1 MTPDP
6 AARPAAPR
14 RRSRIPAGTIAVLTA
29 LYGALYLYWEQG
41 DWGSAAV
48 RDLVGNV
55 AFMPLN
61 LGVLVLFLLASRRPE
76 LDPRVRRA
84 IRLVGIGSG
93 MVFVGNAISAWYVL
107 ARHDSPPVSWADPFY
122 LSDSLLTLIALFA
135 FPLARRT
142 RLERWKFVL
151 DAAMVLVGGG
161 VAIWYFSVRP
171 TAASQ
176 ESTLVVTLLAFAYP
190 LASMMVLLGVTT
202 VLLRRPTDGN
212 RLAFALLLTGVSV
225 GVVADLTFNLVQL
238 EAGGRSASWAD
249 GVFLVCYL
257 LLIASAERYW
267 RRPVAGRAASTPAT
281 TRFQAISP
289 LPYLAVGTTYG
300 LLLLVALR
308 PWTDPVSGLAIGALL
323 VTALVVIRQ
332 LLTVRENLRL
342 LAETAARHSEARFR
356 SLVQHSSDVIL
367 VTRADGTIRFV
378 SPSAARVFGYDPAAM
393 IRQSVPDLLHPEDRD
408 RAASFFRDAG
418 TAPGVTGPAE
428 WRFRQPDG
436 SWLHA
441 EILATNLLHDTTV
454 KGIVLNTRDVSERK
468 RLEEQLTHQAFHDPL
483 TGLANRALFRDRVSH
498 ALAVARRRGHPIT
511 VLFLDL
517 DDFKT
522 VNDSLGHAE
531 GDRLLIGAAER
542 FLACART
549 ADTVARLGGDEFAIL
564 IEGADGREGL
574 PERLGDAMAH
584 PFNLS
589 GNQVRVTAS
598 IGVATASGDDTA
610 DDLLRNAD
618 VAMYAAKR
626 RGKGRS
632 ANFESRMY
640 ADLRERVDLEAALAA
655 AMERNELVLH
665 YQPIVELK
673 TGVIYGLEALV
684 RWDHPEYGRLMPQH
698 FVPLAE
704 ETGLI
709 VQLGGW
715 VLREGCRQLQE
726 LAHAV
731 SAPPARDVDQH
742 LRPPAPGRPGWT
754 RRCGRRW
761 RRRGGSDGGGAGDH
775 RERAD
780 AADRLGAR
788 AAAAAQGAGRAAGD
802 RRLRHRLLV
811 AQLPAAVPDRHP
823 QDRQAVRRGGGAR
836 SRPLGAGA
844 GDHRAGRHAP
854 AGHDRRGDRDGGAA
868 RGADRAGVH
877 AGPGAS
883 LLGGA
888 PGARRSRELLE
899 SDRFRGFGWWRRRRD
914 GWRTSASGCGRAWRT
929 ATRSSGSS
937 AAAGWPPSTSPRTS
951 GTTGRSRSRC
961 CTRSSRPRSAPSGSC
976 ARSSWPPACS
986 IRTSSPCSTRATP
999 TASSGSPCRSSRARA
1014 CATGWCGR
1022 SSSGGGRAPD
1032 RARGGRRARLRPPA
1046 RRDPPRHQAR
1056 EHPARAT
1063 ATRWWPTSASRG
1075 RSAATSTS
1083 PRPGWPSARRPT

>member
-1 MTPDP
+1 VS
-6 AARPAAPR
+6 AAPKAQSQR
-14 RRSRIPAGTIAVLTA
+14 RGGFRVPVGTIAFLTA
-29 LYGALYLYWEQG
+29 LYSVLYLVWEQSH
-41 DWGSAAV
+41 WGNEAV

-61 LGVLVLFLLASRRPE
+61 LGVLVLFVLASRKQV

-84 IRLVGIGSG
+84 LRLYGIGSG
-93 MVFVGNAISAWYVL
+93 MVFIGNAISAWYVL
-107 ARHDSPPVSWADPFY
+107 ARHENPPVSWADPFY
-122 LSDSLLTLIALFA
+122 FSDSLLTLTALLI

-161 VAIWYFSVRP
+161 VVIWYFSVRP

-176 ESTLVVTLLAFAYP
+176 ESTVVVTLLAFAYP
-190 LASMMVLLGVTT
+190 LVSMLVLLGVTT

-212 RLAFALLLTGVSV
+212 RLAFGLLLTGIAV
-225 GVVADLTFNLVQL
+225 GVVADLTFNLAQL
-238 EAGGRSASWAD
+238 SAGGRSASWAD
-249 GVFLVCYL
+249 GVFLVCYWM
-257 LLIASAERYW
+257 LIASGERYW
-267 RRPVAGRAASTPAT
+267 RRPVPGRTTSAVAT
-281 TRFQAISP
+281 GRFQAISP
-289 LPYLAVGTTYG
+289 LPYLAVGATYS

-332 LLTVRENLRL
+332 LITVRENLRL
-342 LAETAARHSEARFR
+342 LAETAARQNEARFR

-367 VTRADGTIRFV
+367 VTRTDGTIRFA

-393 IRQSVPDLLHPEDRD
+393 IRQPVPDLLHPEDRE
-408 RAASFFRDAG
+408 RAAAFFKDAA
-418 TAPGVTGPAE
+418 TAPGVTGPVE

-441 EILATNLLHDTTV
+441 EILATNLLHDVTV

-498 ALAVARRRGHPIT
+498 ALAVARRRGHQIS

-522 VNDSLGHAE
+522 VNDSLGHHE
-531 GDRLLIGAAER
+531 GDRLLIAASER

-584 PFNLS
+584 PFTLS

-640 ADLRERVDLEAALAA
+640 ADLRERLDLEAALRF

-673 TGVIYGLEALV
+673 TGAIYGIEALV

-715 VLREGCRQLQE
+715 VLREGCRQLQDWRSQYPHLKLAMSINISGRQLQGTGLDE
-726 LAHAV
+726 LLRQAVATSGVDPTAVVLEITESVLMQQTDTVLERLQQLKAVGVRLAIDDFGTGYSSLSYLQRFPIDILKIAKPFVEEVAHGADR
-731 SAPPARDVDQH
+731 SALARAIIGLGDTLRLDTIAEGIEMAEQRAALIELGCTLGQGHHFWAALPA
-742 LRPPAPGRPGWT
+742 
-754 RRCGRRW
+754 
-761 RRRGGSDGGGAGDH
+761 AGIA
-775 RERAD
+775 ELL
-780 AADRLGAR
+780 AADRYRGL
-788 AAAAAQGAGRAAGD
+788 
-802 RRLRHRLLV
+802 RLV
-811 AQLPAAVPDRHP
+811 ED
-823 QDRQAVRRGGGAR
+823 
-836 SRPLGAGA
+836 
-844 GDHRAGRHAP
+844 
-854 AGHDRRGDRDGGAA
+854 
-868 RGADRAGVH
+868 
-877 AGPGAS
+877 
-883 LLGGA
+883 
-888 PGARRSRELLE
+888 
-899 SDRFRGFGWWRRRRD
+899 
-914 GWRTSASGCGRAWRT
+914 T
-929 ATRSSGSS
+929 A
-937 AAAGWPPSTSPRTS
+937 
-951 GTTGRSRSRC
+951 
-961 CTRSSRPRSAPSGSC
+961 
-976 ARSSWPPACS
+976 
-986 IRTSSPCSTRATP
+986 
-999 TASSGSPCRSSRARA
+999 
-1014 CATGWCGR
+1014 
-1022 SSSGGGRAPD
+1022 
-1032 RARGGRRARLRPPA
+1032 
-1046 RRDPPRHQAR
+1046 
-1056 EHPARAT
+1056 
-1063 ATRWWPTSASRG
+1063 
-1075 RSAATSTS
+1075 
-1083 PRPGWPSARRPT
+1083 